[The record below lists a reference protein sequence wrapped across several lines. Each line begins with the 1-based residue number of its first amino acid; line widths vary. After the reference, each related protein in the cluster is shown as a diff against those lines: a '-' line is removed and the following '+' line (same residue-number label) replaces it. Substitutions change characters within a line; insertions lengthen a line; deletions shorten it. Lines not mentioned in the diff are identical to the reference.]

1 MASKK
6 ITLDQAQKKAQRAAL
21 ELEKAANLA
30 KQAEAEVARI
40 KMLESRD
47 TIINSLKQLEDC
59 ADQIKDLD
67 NDFSKDVKS
76 RIRKIVKK
84 AFGINFRITRVV
96 KVGNK
101 QTIDFT
107 TEEIV
112 AILKSKNA
120 TDESTGL
127 LKKELQFLH
136 GKKTINKSDCVFDNT
151 AWSKRDKTQILDN
164 GNRKK
169 MLYWVNK

>member
-6 ITLDQAQKKAQRAAL
+6 ITLDQAKKKAQRAAL

-67 NDFSKDVKS
+67 NDFSKDVK
-76 RIRKIVKK
+76 
-84 AFGINFRITRVV
+84 
-96 KVGNK
+96 
-101 QTIDFT
+101 
-107 TEEIV
+107 
-112 AILKSKNA
+112 
-120 TDESTGL
+120 
-127 LKKELQFLH
+127 
-136 GKKTINKSDCVFDNT
+136 
-151 AWSKRDKTQILDN
+151 
-164 GNRKK
+164 
-169 MLYWVNK
+169 